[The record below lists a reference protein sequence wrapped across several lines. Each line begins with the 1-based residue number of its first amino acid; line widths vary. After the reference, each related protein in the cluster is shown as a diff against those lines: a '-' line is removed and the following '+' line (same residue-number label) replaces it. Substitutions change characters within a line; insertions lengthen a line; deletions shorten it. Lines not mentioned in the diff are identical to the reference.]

1 MSLYLLDTDTVSLF
15 QRGHP
20 AVCANVAAHSPA
32 EIGIA
37 VLTVEE
43 QLSGWY
49 RELRRTNKPPLIA
62 QIYQRMADTVHFYSQ
77 MRIFSFTEPAIERY
91 ENLKRLKLGVGKM
104 DLRIGS
110 IALDQNATVVTRNLR
125 DFQRIPDLK
134 IEDWSA

>member
-1 MSLYLLDTDTVSLF
+1 MSLYLMDTDTVSLF
-15 QRGHP
+15 QRGHL

-32 EIGIA
+32 EVGIT

-49 RELRRTNKPPLIA
+49 RELRRAKDPQSLA
-62 QIYQRMADTVHFYSQ
+62 LIYQRMADTVQFYSP
-77 MRIFSFTEPAIERY
+77 MRIFSFTEAAIGRY
-91 ENLKRLKLGVGKM
+91 EGLKRLKLGVGKT

-110 IALDQNATVVTRNLR
+110 IALDQDATVVTRNLR

-134 IEDWSA
+134 IEDWST